1 MCLLLDAVPCAA
13 VPSHHAASGVPPVGT
28 ALWLAPAFHQATC
41 RVPFAGAAVCLAH
54 LSKHAS
60 VWHRALQHAVSLREP
75 WPLPVALDLVAC
87 LLAAGSLAV
96 CAASKPMFD
105 SLMAALLSKPAPP
118 LLTAEHGAEQP
129 RAWLLPSA
137 AAALTVAG
145 LQEDAAAIAAHH
157 SKVHSAL
164 SFFGAESSHLK
175 PYLAGSARAASRTTP
190 ALLTPL
196 SVPHT
201 VMQLCLRL
209 SADCKKAIDALS
221 ATT

>member
-1 MCLLLDAVPCAA
+1 MPSVGTGLCLAPIL
-13 VPSHHAASGVPPVGT
+13 HHVTCHVPPAGT
-28 ALWLAPAFHQATC
+28 AL
-41 RVPFAGAAVCLAH
+41 CLAH
-54 LSKHAS
+54 LSQHAS
-60 VWHRALQHAVSLREP
+60 VWHRALQHAVSRREP
-75 WPLPVALDLVAC
+75 WPLSVALDLMAC

-145 LQEDAAAIAAHH
+145 LQGDAAAIAAPH

-175 PYLAGSARAASRTTP
+175 PYLAGSARAASRSTP
-190 ALLTPL
+190 AFSAPL